1 MQLSEAYFGHKWSSP
16 YSTVGKYG
24 LIIVDNHVSDMWKQ
38 LVFIKS
44 GQSHFICFI

>member
-1 MQLSEAYFGHKWSSP
+1 MQLSEADFGHKWSRP

-24 LIIVDNHVSDMWKQ
+24 LIIIVENHVSDMWKQ

-44 GQSHFICFI
+44 GQSRFI